1 MLRLLRER
9 GGDVTAAEVRA
20 GGRPRV
26 TLARLVQTG
35 EIIRLERG
43 LYRLTDTGG
52 LTPEDAETT
61 DFLKVQLRFP

>member
-1 MLRLLRER
+1 M
-9 GGDVTAAEVRA
+9 
-20 GGRPRV
+20 